1 MVDLK
6 LFYFSI
12 LFILL
17 IFKAK
22 SDISPEVRFIVD
34 GTLNG
39 TAAFVSLE
47 FVKENVEYL
56 YFTYDFEF
64 HSNSVQKNPNIAFF
78 IISSEFEFTNEN
90 PSKEKIN
97 YGFTDKV
104 WTDINNSTDINNIN
118 WEEIKLLYKEKPY
131 SDFNYYYEIH
141 RTNKNMKT
149 LIIRIPINGHKEGS
163 ITVENILKLPDFNDK
178 NSDI

>member
-1 MVDLK
+1 MEDLK
-6 LFYFSI
+6 IFYFLI
-12 LFILL
+12 LIILVFN
-17 IFKAK
+17 IK

-47 FVKENVEYL
+47 FLRENVQYL

-64 HSNSVQKNPNIAFF
+64 HSNSVPKSPDIAYF
-78 IISSEFEFTNEN
+78 IISSEFEFPNEN
-90 PSKEKIN
+90 SSKEKIN

-104 WTDINNSTDINNIN
+104 WSDIKNSTDINNIN
-118 WEEIKLLYKEKPY
+118 WNQTKLLYKEKPY
-131 SDFNYYYEIH
+131 SDFNYYYKIK
-141 RTNKNMKT
+141 RINKNLKT
-149 LIIRIPINGHKEGS
+149 LIIRIPIDGHTEGS
-163 ITVENILKLPDFNDK
+163 ITVENILKLPDFNDI